1 MLLPIAGEYVRAV
14 QEYSAA
20 IDLCPSLFKGKRKG
34 EKSKDER
41 GGEGDVAQRV

>member
-1 MLLPIAGEYVRAV
+1 LLLPIAGEYVRAV

-34 EKSKDER
+34 EKR
-41 GGEGDVAQRV
+41 GEEKVREKS